1 MKKMRLIVGMVGV
14 FLFVTLVGNAAWSEQ
29 IVLRYAGQLPVTH
42 HLTQAD
48 YRFAKMVGEKTNGK
62 VRIEV
67 YPAGQLY
74 KGSSIVKAVMSGA
87 VEMGI
92 VFNGALTGPVPLMDL
107 FELHFIFRD
116 YDHILKAWNGE
127 VGEKIREEM
136 EKNNIKALG
145 FDAYGDSFSVVNKQR
160 PVKMPKD
167 FKGLK
172 IRAAAPMHAEAVRA
186 LDASPVMMSSS
197 EVYMA
202 LQRGTIDGAISGP
215 TSIEKRKWYESAKYI
230 TLPGAGY
237 SLWPIMINLK
247 VWKGLPPDVQGVMQE
262 VALDTIRHTMNLADI
277 EDQKAVK
284 LLSEKVE
291 VYTLNQKERQAWKD
305 AVEGE
310 ETKVFLKRTGKD
322 GKNLIKL
329 VKEM

>member
-1 MKKMRLIVGMVGV
+1 MKRIGLTVCMAGV
-14 FLFVTLVGNAAWSEQ
+14 FLFVTLVGSAAWSEQ

-48 YRFAKMVGEKTNGK
+48 YRFAKLVGEKTNGK
-62 VRIEV
+62 VKVEV
-67 YPAGQLY
+67 FPAGQLY

-107 FELHFIFRD
+107 FEIHFIFRD

-127 VGEKIREEM
+127 VGDKIREEM

-145 FDAYGDSFSVVNKQR
+145 FDAYGDSFSIVNKQR
-160 PVKMPKD
+160 PLKMPGD

-172 IRAAAPMHAEAVRA
+172 IRAAAPQHADAIRA

-202 LQRGTIDGAISGP
+202 LQRGTIDGAVSGP
-215 TSIEKRKWYESAKYI
+215 TSIEKRKWYESAKYL

-247 VWKGLPPDVQGVMQE
+247 VWNGLPPDVQAVLQE
-262 VALDTIRHTMNLADI
+262 VALNTIKHTMELAAI
-277 EDQKAVK
+277 EDQKAIK
-284 LLSEKVE
+284 LLSEKIE
-291 VYTLNQKERQAWKD
+291 VYTLNQEEKKAWKD
-305 AVEGE
+305 AVEEE
-310 ETKVFLKRTGKD
+310 ETKAFLKRTGKD
-322 GKNLIKL
+322 GENLIKW